1 MFFNNIN
8 AQKILTMVH
17 INRIFAGSRVKGPH
31 GPLVTNPN
39 GGKRRVREKVYGTV
53 IKAIGAHK
61 WEVRFDFDGVIKEV
75 TSKSLSLV
83 EGEAGVPVDEL
94 RIRSEETRGQVR
106 LCVCCCCSQFP
117 SPALTPS
124 FLLF

>member
-1 MFFNNIN
+1 MFFNSIN

-31 GPLVTNPN
+31 GPLVANPN

-61 WEVRFDFDGVIKEV
+61 WEVRFDFDGVINEV